1 MCIKKYVK
9 NLRNPRAKKTKKSQ
23 PTRGKDF
30 QRQQKNRRKNLRFFL
45 LFFQTIFSDTL
56 FSDE

>member
-1 MCIKKYVK
+1 MCIKKYTK
-9 NLRNPRAKKTKKSQ
+9 NLRNLRVKKAKKSQ

-30 QRQQKNRRKNLRFFL
+30 QRQQKNRRENLRLFL